1 MVYVTMGRDQN
12 NEILNTCKGTYNRS
26 LISDR
31 PLFLY
36 SIPHF
41 IIGETVKGTY
51 TVEKGVNS

>member
-26 LISDR
+26 LISDLS
-31 PLFLY
+31 LFVY
-36 SIPHF
+36 GIPRF
-41 IIGETVKGTY
+41 IIAETVKGTY